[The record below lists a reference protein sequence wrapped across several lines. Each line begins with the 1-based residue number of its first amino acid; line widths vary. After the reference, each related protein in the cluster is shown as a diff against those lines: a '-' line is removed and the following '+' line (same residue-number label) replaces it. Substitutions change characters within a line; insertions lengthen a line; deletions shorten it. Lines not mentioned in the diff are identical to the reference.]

1 MSCLGIIT
9 RTIDR
14 PILLERTLRSI
25 LAQTWQDWE
34 WIIVTPDPDRSVTPL
49 LAKYAA
55 ELGSR
60 VRVLPYHQPGPGMRG
75 QPLNHAI
82 AHSSSEFI
90 TILDDDDTWHP
101 DFLSSMMSLLASPA
115 GRLSGG
121 AVCQTRVMEE
131 APDTYLPL
139 RDYPLNPH
147 LQALSLAQ
155 LSVVNQFCIHAF
167 VYRRSALALTGLYP
181 EDYHVLEDWHF
192 NLRFLQHHE
201 IAVLPLILTQYHQR
215 PGAAPGPEANSLF
228 GELDLHKFY
237 EAKLINDQLR
247 QDWKTGRPGPGTL
260 LVAGAHLRALQQ
272 QIHQLESKIKTISEK
287 TGKIDSRTQ
296 ELKKVL
302 LKEK

>member
-34 WIIVTPDPDRSVTPL
+34 WIVVTPDPGPSVTPL

-60 VRVLPYHQPGPGMRG
+60 VRVIPCDQSGPGMRG

-82 AHSSSEFI
+82 THSSTEFI
-90 TILDDDDTWHP
+90 TVLDDDDTWHP
-101 DFLSSMMSLLASPA
+101 DFLSSMMSLLASPP
-115 GRLSGG
+115 GLLSGG
-121 AVCQTRVMEE
+121 AVCQTGVIEE
-131 APDTYLPL
+131 SPEADLPL
-139 RDYPLNPH
+139 RGYPLNPH
-147 LQALSLAQ
+147 
-155 LSVVNQFCIHAF
+155 IHAF

-181 EDYHVLEDWHF
+181 EDYPVLEDWHF
-192 NLRFLQHHE
+192 NLRFLQHYE
-201 IAVLPLILTQYHQR
+201 IAVLPRILTYYHQR

-228 GELDLHKFY
+228 AELDLHKFY
-237 EAKLINDQLR
+237 EARLINGQLR
-247 QDWKTGRPGPGTL
+247 QDWKTGRPGPGSL
-260 LVAGAHLRALQQ
+260 LAAGAHLRALQQ